1 MRKLILKDKAL
12 LTLLCLLFA
21 SGLMA
26 GELTGKVVGISD
38 GDTLKLLTP
47 ERQQVRVRLS
57 QIDAPESKQAFG
69 NKSRQELA
77 RICFGKVASVDVEGE
92 DRYGRK
98 LARVRC
104 EGVDAQSHMVSA
116 GMAWV
121 YDRYVTDKSLYQL
134 QQQAKN
140 DKRGVWS
147 GPEVVPPWE
156 FRRASR

>member
-1 MRKLILKDKAL
+1 MHNLITIIKALIVTLCAL
-12 LTLLCLLFA
+12 LTA
-21 SGLMA
+21 PSMA
-26 GELTGKVVGISD
+26 DQLDGKVVGISD

-47 ERQQVRVRLS
+47 QRKQVKVRLS

-69 NKSRQELA
+69 TRSRQELA
-77 RICFGKVASVDVEGE
+77 RICFGKSASLDVEGE

-104 EGVDAQSHMVSA
+104 AGVDAQSHMVQA

-134 QQQAKN
+134 QQQAQNARK
-140 DKRGVWS
+140 GVWS
-147 GPEVVPPWE
+147 DPKVVAPWE
-156 FRRASR
+156 FRQASR